1 MVTHFEEA
9 FCNLIIVAFIQYVA
23 VERCGNR
30 YFLRGNRRR
39 GIDVAVSYLDIS
51 SACVFGISSVAVGY
65 VACRIIGNAVIV
77 VLIFDVSVAV
87 DVFVFNAV
95 AVEIISDSVFV
106 VIAYFLAEVEQFV
119 IETAG
124 NVIISV
130 IVFIIY
136 VLVDIVLC
144 IESRIACND
153 ILSVVDVDIT
163 RSDRTVDTALV
174 RTVDKDV
181 SVQCFVVVI
190 FAGKLAHVD
199 GLEHLKDVAVSR
211 GIAYLVKVEDIVA
224 EFTLIDAESQIE
236 HVKHVAYIA
245 ERREEQSEYDRE
257 EALGQ
262 NKFDCGV
269 GYNEFNDSVRSP

>member
-9 FCNLIIVAFIQYVA
+9 SCNLIIVAFIQYVA

-30 YFLRGNRRR
+30 YFLRGNRSR
-39 GIDVAVSYLDIS
+39 GIDVAVAYLDIIA
-51 SACVFGISSVAVGY
+51 ACAFRISSVAVGY

-87 DVFVFNAV
+87 NVFVFNAV
-95 AVEIISDSVFV
+95 AVEIISDRVSV
-106 VIAYFLAEVEQFV
+106 VIAYFLTEVEQFV

-130 IVFIIY
+130 FVFIIY

-144 IESRIACND
+144 IESGISCND
-153 ILSVVDVDIT
+153 ILSAVNVNISRTILADNTVDI
-163 RSDRTVDTALV
+163 ALV

-181 SVQCFVVVI
+181 SAQCLVVVI
-190 FAGKLAHVD
+190 FADKLAHVD

-211 GIAYLVKVEDIVA
+211 GIAYLVEVEDIVA
-224 EFTLIDAESQIE
+224 EFALVDAESQIE
-236 HVKHVAYIA
+236 LVKHVADIA

-262 NKFDCGV
+262 NEFDCGV
-269 GYNEFNDSVRSP
+269 G